1 MEEAPFSNCLAGFT
15 LSAPPAEL
23 VTDIPSWLFSH
34 LNVASIHGIHYCV
47 PLSLDYCY
55 KNLLYGL
62 PGVGFALSKKPLTT

>member
-1 MEEAPFSNCLAGFT
+1 MLLVEEACLAGFT
-15 LSAPPAEL
+15 LWAPPAEL
-23 VTDIPSWLFSH
+23 VTDIPLRPFLH

-62 PGVGFALSKKPLTT
+62 PGASLLPRK